1 MLTIRIRADM
11 RFKVCST
18 LLNHSLPARDA
29 LTRVFQGM
37 PVCQVMYKET
47 LTSVLRI
54 LQFSVPLVKLM
65 ALQFSWRCSVHPCPH
80 GRRPHSCLPAPPSW
94 RCSSH
99 PCPHARR
106 PHSCLSAPPSVPITD
121 SPGFDV
127 TVRRSLIAQRRAQR
141 EPLHFFS
148 HSGHVRVER
157 KLLNNSLQIFVHEP
171 LHGCLAAHRVCGPCP

>member
-1 MLTIRIRADM
+1 MPNTMLTIRIRADM

-47 LTSVLRI
+47 LTTVLRI

-65 ALQFSWRCSVHPCPH
+65 ALQFSWRCSSHPCPH
-80 GRRPHSCLPAPPSW
+80 GRRPHSCL
-94 RCSSH
+94 
-99 PCPHARR
+99 
-106 PHSCLSAPPSVPITD
+106 SAPPSAPIID
-121 SPGFDV
+121 FPLLDV

-141 EPLHFFS
+141 EPLHVFS

-157 KLLNNSLQIFVHEP
+157 TLLSNSLRIFVPEP
-171 LHGCLAAHRVCGPCP
+171 LHGCLAHRVCGGCV

>member
-54 LQFSVPLVKLM
+54 LQFSISTVGETHGAAVLM
-65 ALQFSWRCSVHPCPH
+65 ALQFSS
-80 GRRPHSCLPAPPSW
+80 LPSW
-94 RCSSH
+94 AAPAFLLVGAAVMALQFSSLL
-99 PCPHARR
+99 PSSWA
-106 PHSCLSAPPSVPITD
+106 APA
-121 SPGFDV
+121 F
-127 TVRRSLIAQRRAQR
+127 
-141 EPLHFFS
+141 
-148 HSGHVRVER
+148 
-157 KLLNNSLQIFVHEP
+157 LLV
-171 LHGCLAAHRVCGPCP
+171 GAAVSTHN